1 MNRLQSFSNIILGF
15 TFAMAVLRPTSF
27 LAIAAELEFHR
38 DVQPILTKYCVGC
51 HNAKEAEG
59 EFACDSIERLMKG
72 SKKHVVVKAKEVDD
86 SLLVRL
92 IEGKAEPKM
101 PPEDE
106 AQLSLAEIKT
116 VRAWIEQGAIVEHSA
131 IPLRERLKVNS
142 VASKH
147 PTTAPIT
154 AVLILDDEKTMVIG
168 RYNEITFEDLTT
180 NQVSHRITDVIGK
193 VTSLRWSSDHTKIAV
208 ASGVAGVGGQ
218 VSIIDIASKTIEKQ
232 FEGHRDTLYSA
243 VLSPDG
249 TMVASAGYDRKITL
263 WDTKS
268 GEAIRHFDGHNGAIY
283 DLDFD
288 SSGKLLVSC
297 SADETSKVWHVSSG
311 RRLDTLSQGEAEQYS
326 VRFTA
331 DGKRVIAAGADRRVR
346 VWKLISKEREAINP
360 MLYSLFAHEKAVLWF
375 RLSPDGRYFATAGED
390 RTVKLWSSV
399 DCRPVAELGMARD
412 IPSDAVWRADQ
423 QELQVATLAGNVDR
437 FDIGAHIQEFER
449 LELARRKNPIAVR
462 DDLDSPEDESEPS
475 DDQLATTIKAD
486 EVEPNNNFQSA
497 VEIELPALISGTI
510 SKSSSSGLS
519 IAATDSSKAK
529 LAATTKRMATL
540 LPDEDWFAF
549 EAKAG
554 DPWLMTATAM
564 IDKAAMARKK
574 KAATEDPGKEVDSET
589 MTGKLTFDP
598 KIEIRRIDGSTI
610 VRTRLQAVRESY
622 FTFRGK
628 SSLVSDDYRLH
639 RWEDMEINE
648 YLYSGGE
655 VVKLWL
661 YPRGPDSGFKVYP
674 GEGNRYTYFDTTPIA
689 HAMGEPAWIVR
700 ELARNEAPTP
710 NGLPVFPIY
719 FENDDDP
726 TRKEG
731 KDSRLLFTA
740 PEDGKYL
747 VRIRDARG
755 LEASDFKYQL
765 AIRPPKLD
773 FQLNVAQTEKSVTP
787 GAGTEFTIS
796 AVRLDGF
803 SGEIRITVDGIPDGA
818 IVSKPLTIEAE
829 QMKAFGTVFI
839 PEGLSDFPTEFSIDV
854 RGVATIGET
863 KVVRKAK
870 TPLSLKVAV
879 QDVVKTRFV
888 AKDEVNAEE
897 ISELVI
903 HAGETISTFIAIERG
918 KADDD
923 VPYGKDDSG
932 RNLPHGIFVDNIG
945 LSGLVI
951 KPGQNTRE
959 VFITAAPWLQ
969 PQVRPFHLKTSLK
982 GNPTTKP
989 IMLRVESR

>member
-1 MNRLQSFSNIILGF
+1 MNRPWSFSNVLLGF
-15 TFAMAVLRPTSF
+15 TLALAVLWPASF

-59 EFACDSIERLMKG
+59 EFACDSFERLLKG
-72 SKKHVVVKAKEVDD
+72 SKKNLVVKANDVNA
-86 SLLVRL
+86 SLLIQL

-106 AQLSLAEIKT
+106 AQLSPAEIAT
-116 VRAWIEQGAIVEHSA
+116 VRAWIEQGAVVDHST

-142 VASKH
+142 VASKQ
-147 PTTAPIT
+147 TSTGPIT
-154 AVLILDDEKTMVIG
+154 AMLLLDDERTMVVG
-168 RYNEITFEDLTT
+168 RYNEISFEDQATS
-180 NQVSHRITDVIGK
+180 QVSQRITEVIGK
-193 VTSLRWSSDHTKIAV
+193 ITSLRWSSDHKKIVV

-218 VSIIDIASKTIEKQ
+218 ISIIDVASRSIEKQ
-232 FEGHRDTLYSA
+232 IEGHRDTLYSA
-243 VLSPDG
+243 VLSPDA
-249 TMVASAGYDRKITL
+249 TMIASAGYDRRISL
-263 WDTKS
+263 WNAKS
-268 GEAIRHFDGHNGAIY
+268 GEAIRHLDGHNGAVY

-288 SSGKLLVSC
+288 PTGKLLVSC
-297 SADETSKVWHVSSG
+297 SADETSKVWQVATG
-311 RRLDTLSQGEAEQYS
+311 LRLDTLSQGEAEQYS

-331 DGKRVIAAGADRRVR
+331 DGKRVIAAGADRQVR

-375 RLSPDGRYFATAGED
+375 RMSPDGKYFATAGED
-390 RTVKLWSSV
+390 RTIKLWSSNE
-399 DCRPVAELGMARD
+399 CRPVAELGTTRD
-412 IPSDAVWRADQ
+412 IPSDAIWRADQ

-437 FDIGAHIQEFER
+437 FTVGAQIRGFEKSELER
-449 LELARRKNPIAVR
+449 LKNPVATK
-462 DDLDSPEDESEPS
+462 DDDDSPEDNSEPS
-475 DDQLATTIKAD
+475 DDQLASTIKAN
-486 EVEPNNNFQSA
+486 EVEPNNNFQSPLPI
-497 VEIELPALISGTI
+497 VLPALISGEIATPNT
-510 SKSSSSGLS
+510 SMARLDMPSQPKSVV
-519 IAATDSSKAK
+519 
-529 LAATTKRMATL
+529 AATTRQIKTSQ
-540 LPDEDWFAF
+540 PDEDWFVF
-549 EAKAG
+549 DAKAG
-554 DPWLMTATAM
+554 DPWLVTATAI

-574 KAATEDPGKEVDSET
+574 KAAAEDPDKQSESEA
-589 MTGKLTFDP
+589 MTGKLTLDP
-598 KIEIRRIDGSTI
+598 KIEIRRINGSPM

-628 SSLVSDDYRLH
+628 SSLVSDDFRLH

-689 HAMGEPAWIVR
+689 HAMGEPAWVVR
-700 ELARNEAPTP
+700 ELDRDESPTP

-726 TRKEG
+726 SRKEG
-731 KDSRLLFTA
+731 KDSRLFFTA

-747 VRIRDARG
+747 VRVRDARG
-755 LEASDFKYQL
+755 LEATDFKYQL

-773 FQLNVAQTEKSVTP
+773 FQLNLAQTETSVTP
-787 GAGTEFTIS
+787 GSGTEFTVN

-803 SGEIRITVDGIPDGA
+803 SGEIRITLDGVPEGA
-818 IVSKPLTIEAE
+818 IVSKPLTIQSE
-829 QMKAFGTVFI
+829 QNKAFGTVFI
-839 PEGLSDFPTEFSIDV
+839 PEGAAELPKEFSIDV

-870 TPLSLKVAV
+870 TPLSFKAAE
-879 QDVVKTRFV
+879 QDLVKTRFV
-888 AKDEVNAEE
+888 AKDDVKADE

-903 HAGETISTFIAIERG
+903 HPGETIATFIAIERG

-969 PQVRPFHLKTSLK
+969 PQVRPFHLRTTLK

-989 IMLRVESR
+989 IMLRVEAR